1 MDNQK
6 KAYLYALATVLFWST
21 VASAFKIT
29 LRYLTFLE
37 MLFLASLTSAAAIFG
52 ILCIQGKLGLIG
64 RMTRGE
70 WLRSAFLGLLNPFAY
85 YLILFKAYDLLPAQE
100 AQPLNYTWP
109 IMLVLLSAVILRQ
122 KIRAASMVAI
132 LLSFAGVLVVSTRGD
147 LLSLRFTNPAGAAL
161 ALSSSVLWALFWL
174 LNVKDARDETL
185 KLFLCFV
192 FGTFYTFAAVALFAP
207 LRCLPLQG
215 ILGAC
220 YIGLFEMGITFV
232 LWLKA
237 LTLSRSTAQVGNL
250 VYLSPF
256 VSLFF
261 IAVTVGEPILPSTV
275 LGLSLIVAG
284 VVLQRRLS

>member
-6 KAYLYALATVLFWST
+6 KAYGYALATVLLWST

-37 MLFLASLTSAAAIFG
+37 MLFLASLTSAVAIFG
-52 ILCIQGKLGLIG
+52 ILCIQGKLGLLG
-64 RMTRGE
+64 GMTRRE
-70 WLRSAFLGLLNPFAY
+70 WLHSAFLGLLNPFAY

-122 KIRAASMVAI
+122 KIRAASMIAI

-147 LLSLRFTNPAGAAL
+147 LQSLRFTNPAGAAL
-161 ALSSSVLWALFWL
+161 ALSSSILWALFWL
-174 LNVKDARDETL
+174 LNVKDTRDETL

-192 FGTFYTFAAVALFAP
+192 FGTVYTFAAFALFSP

-215 ILGAC
+215 LVGAC

-237 LTLSRSTAQVGNL
+237 LTLSRSAAQVGNL
-250 VYLSPF
+250 IYLSPF

-275 LGLSLIVAG
+275 LGLSLIMAG
-284 VVLQRRLS
+284 VLLQRRLS

>member
-6 KAYLYALATVLFWST
+6 KAYGYALATVLLWST

-37 MLFLASLTSAAAIFG
+37 MLFLASLTSTVAIFG
-52 ILCIQGKLGLIG
+52 ILCIQGKLGLLG
-64 RMTRGE
+64 GMTRRE
-70 WLRSAFLGLLNPFAY
+70 WLRSALLGLLNPFAY

-122 KIRAASMVAI
+122 RIRAASMIAI
-132 LLSFAGVLVVSTRGD
+132 LLSFAGVLVVSTQGD
-147 LLSLRFTNPAGAAL
+147 IQSLRFTNPAGAAL
-161 ALSSSVLWALFWL
+161 ALSSSILWALFWL
-174 LNVKDARDETL
+174 LNVKDTRDETL

-192 FGTFYTFAAVALFAP
+192 FGTVYTSAALALFSP

-215 ILGAC
+215 LAGAC

-237 LTLSRSTAQVGNL
+237 LTLSRSVAQVGNL
-250 VYLSPF
+250 IYLAPF

-275 LGLSLIVAG
+275 LGLSLIMVG
-284 VVLQRRLS
+284 VLLQRRLS